1 MSSKKK
7 RWSKYGGCY
16 PRSISAPDMQR
27 DERCGILKRRRAAL
41 SVALVPRNYEW
52 TLNCKLVV
60 AIEICRIREQLQL
73 QNAARCRVWASAFNI
88 NALSDRECLTR
99 YRFKRQDVGFI
110 SDLIPWETSLDPQG
124 KMRTMRRR
132 YRVDPVEATAIF
144 LRRLATPSRWVDLQ
158 QEFGKHTAALS
169 ELFYHALE
177 LFYTKFGSTLRNWPE
192 NLISLRAANYVRCVF
207 EK

>member
-1 MSSKKK
+1 
-7 RWSKYGGCY
+7 
-16 PRSISAPDMQR
+16 MQR

-41 SVALVPRNYEW
+41 SVALVLRNYEW
-52 TLNCKLVV
+52 TLHFKLVV

-73 QNAARCRVWASAFNI
+73 RNAARCRVWVSAFNI
-88 NALSDRECLTR
+88 NALSNREYLTR
-99 YRFKRQDVGFI
+99 YRFKRQDVGFV

-132 YRVDPVEATAIF
+132 YLVDPVEATAIF
-144 LRRLATPSRWVDLQ
+144 LRRLATPSCWVDLQ

-177 LFYTKFGSTLRNWPE
+177 LFYKMFGSTLRNWPE
-192 NLISLRAANYVRCVF
+192 SLISLRAANYARCVL
-207 EK
+207 KKDLLCQMLSVLLIALP